1 VTTLRITV
9 DPGVCRLNGRCLE
22 AAPDVFRLGDDDAI
36 DYDTEVGADLAE
48 AVRDAEYL
56 CPMQA
61 IEVAEVADVA
71 G

>member
-1 VTTLRITV
+1 MSTVRIRIDT
-9 DPGVCRLNGRCLE
+9 GVCRLNGRCVE
-22 AAPDVFRLGDDDAI
+22 QAPEVFRLGDDDAI
-36 DYDTEVGADLAE
+36 DYDPEVGGAAAE

-61 IEVAEVADVA
+61 IEVTVVA